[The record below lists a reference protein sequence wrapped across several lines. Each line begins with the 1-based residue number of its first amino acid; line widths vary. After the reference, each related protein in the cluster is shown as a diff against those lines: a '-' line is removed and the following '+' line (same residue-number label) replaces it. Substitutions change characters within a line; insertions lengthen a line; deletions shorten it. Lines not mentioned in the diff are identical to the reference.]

1 MKSLHRFA
9 WLCLLA
15 IFAVGCSGRSTEAKI
30 QTKDG
35 YEVRITTDT
44 FVDVQSAFYCEL
56 WHNGTL
62 LKPPCYFE
70 STALTRY
77 ELVEG
82 APNEVFKIVDGD
94 TRATLVLFDRRTG
107 EAWPWT
113 SATETFEETHQRMHR
128 LESEFIRAEQ
138 AGTGQPAT
146 RSQSKS
152 EGSDKPQPD
161 AEGRSR

>member
-1 MKSLHRFA
+1 MVSIVA
-9 WLCLLA
+9 GA
-15 IFAVGCSGRSTEAKI
+15 CSGRSNEAKI
-30 QTKDG
+30 RTKDG
-35 YEVRITTDT
+35 YEVKITTDT
-44 FVDVQSAFYCEL
+44 FVDVQAAFYCEL
-56 WHNGTL
+56 WHKGAL
-62 LKPPCYFE
+62 LKPPCFFE
-70 STALTRY
+70 STENTRY
-77 ELVEG
+77 ELVE
-82 APNEVFKIVDGD
+82 ATHTKVFKIVDAD

-113 SATETFEETHQRMHR
+113 SDTENFEETHQRMLR

-152 EGSDKPQPD
+152 EGSDKPQPG